1 MGIAEQDIPLA
12 KARFGR
18 INKSALI
25 SHAGTGLGLSLAIE
39 LTRLHGG
46 ALNISSAIGSGTS
59 VSVNL
64 PAERCVQHAE
74 HV

>member
-1 MGIAEQDIPLA
+1 VTS
-12 KARFGR
+12 R
-18 INKSALI
+18 
-25 SHAGTGLGLSLAIE
+25 AGTGLGLSLAIE

-46 ALNISSAIGSGTS
+46 TLNISSAIGSGTS
-59 VSVNL
+59 VSVEL